1 MDDKQAIRKYRIE
14 GRQALVER
22 IAKGAKTAI
31 DTLIAAA
38 DEGDIRASEI
48 ILKKVLPDL
57 KSVDITNSGDGVK
70 IIINQRIYQ
79 GKNAKGQKTV
89 ELPNVNINITER
101 KKEKEYQE
109 IDITPNVKVSEPPSE
124 APPNYSKEREKGIF
138 R

>member
-1 MDDKQAIRKYRIE
+1 MEEKQAISKYRIE

-101 KKEKEYQE
+101 KKEKEFQE
-109 IDITPNVKVSEPPSE
+109 IDITPNVKVSEPPRE
-124 APPNYSKEREKGIF
+124 APPNYAKEREKGIF